1 MPQKPAF
8 PTAPKVNNTALE
20 AKMAAFKTQRTAP
33 NLAAILQQLPSSLL
47 FLAMSP
53 SSPEAIKALKET
65 QPGKDLPDF
74 VKNDLHPVVLKTQ
87 KQEDYLAVFTAPG
100 QIPQKENQIT
110 LCLPFGQCCQTV
122 MAYEALTGMVLNP
135 FRENIILRR
144 DLLSKAFRRVTSDVP
159 GRPKGQ
165 NLVLK
170 NPKPYPQEMVEAA
183 RPVLE
188 TYPAVKQA
196 YIQHLSTNDR
206 RCYLCLLETDGTENR
221 QELEEKLTTAMEEYA
236 YGLPLEFCPA
246 DAMRAELEQNEAAPF
261 YEK

>member
-1 MPQKPAF
+1 
-8 PTAPKVNNTALE
+8 
-20 AKMAAFKTQRTAP
+20 
-33 NLAAILQQLPSSLL
+33 
-47 FLAMSP
+47 
-53 SSPEAIKALKET
+53 
-65 QPGKDLPDF
+65 
-74 VKNDLHPVVLKTQ
+74 
-87 KQEDYLAVFTAPG
+87 
-100 QIPQKENQIT
+100 
-110 LCLPFGQCCQTV
+110 

-144 DLLSKAFRRVTSDVP
+144 DLLSKAFRRVTPDVP

>member
-1 MPQKPAF
+1 M
-8 PTAPKVNNTALE
+8 
-20 AKMAAFKTQRTAP
+20 
-33 NLAAILQQLPSSLL
+33 
-47 FLAMSP
+47 
-53 SSPEAIKALKET
+53 
-65 QPGKDLPDF
+65 PDF

-144 DLLSKAFRRVTSDVP
+144 DLLSKAFRRVTPDVP

-221 QELEEKLTTAMEEYA
+221 QELEEKLTAAMEEYA

-261 YEK
+261 YKK